1 MLERL
6 GLVIHWIGFACL
18 MLFLGVAFF
27 GIITGEVSI
36 NVEALLHIRSTVE
49 LVSKNSKNVEAA
61 LASLPFLL
69 SVAAFHRSSFR
80 NIPLPRK
87 TERKRYYQ

>member
-18 MLFLGVAFF
+18 VLFLGGAFF

-36 NVEALLHIRSTVE
+36 VE
-49 LVSKNSKNVEAA
+49 LPAFVVESLLDFSRADEA
-61 LASLPFLL
+61 DYWFVLLATIHWPIKWMLTDNKSLFPW
-69 SVAAFHRSSFR
+69 
-80 NIPLPRK
+80 
-87 TERKRYYQ
+87 KR